1 MASGLMEFSE
11 WQLQDLTGDVLQ
23 QMMDS
28 GLGVSL
34 SGSLHV
40 GGAEGFA
47 ATVSGTVNVDSS
59 QLSVQH
65 PGGWSPLPG
74 NLSEYFVMPAFYGT
88 VDFNVN
94 GVNLAMACHAT
105 WVAPITLLPGMFE
118 IVAPPSSTASGAQLS
133 VSLRQEATDSDYE
146 WSVKF
151 EGGVYVGGESP
162 TGFLASLSGS
172 INTAEGSASLAIEH
186 AGGWS
191 PLPGNLFVTPA
202 FSGTADFNVDGLY
215 LKMSCEVLFPSGIT
229 LVPDMIAFVPHPLT
243 GVLGVDILLTK
254 PTADASYSFAVGF
267 EGGLQLASWLD
278 IPVIGVEGTLSLN
291 GESLLHLM
299 MLEDWTPPLP
309 SVLSGLTLPRFNGT
323 IFLNRLPTLPL
334 PSISLPEVIR
344 LLRAKFPAVPWPEVP
359 NMYLHDLSLPDMSL
373 SEMALAYP
381 SMSWPDPPQT
391 MGLPVVLNVIRI
403 ALPNL
408 AWPKMPSVVLP
419 LPSILLPTV
428 IALLRSRF
436 PSFSWPEVPSA
447 YLLDLSLPDMSLSEL
462 ALAYPSMSWPDPPQT
477 MGLPVL
483 VNLMR
488 IGLPD
493 LAWPVTMPDADQ
505 VEWQW
510 AEMPAVPDWQWLD
523 MPALADAL
531 GSVLGAFDIP
541 TITSLQLIP
550 GMFELSDLEWNMD
563 IPTFYPN
570 SNLPSFRLSMCS
582 DVDIGGDDGFE
593 ARICGAVDMEA
604 KTASLSIVHPGGW
617 SAP

>member
-254 PTADASYSFAVGF
+254 PTAEASYSFAVGF
-267 EGGLQLASWLD
+267 KGGLQLASWLG

-359 NMYLHDLSLPDMSL
+359 NMYLH
-373 SEMALAYP
+373 
-381 SMSWPDPPQT
+381 
-391 MGLPVVLNVIRI
+391 
-403 ALPNL
+403 
-408 AWPKMPSVVLP
+408 
-419 LPSILLPTV
+419 
-428 IALLRSRF
+428 
-436 PSFSWPEVPSA
+436 
-447 YLLDLSLPDMSLSEL
+447 DLSLPDMSLSEL